1 MPIGQPKN
9 RLYGFALPLV
19 GKRCAWKN
27 ARRVEAG
34 TPDLTH
40 DITRLLRKN
49 HVVGGCVQ
57 LIRKGQ
63 LAELYIA
70 GNASLNPAAAVRAD
84 TYFRT
89 ASIAKF
95 ACAMLV
101 MRLQTRGLL
110 HVEEDISSFWGSP
123 IRNPN
128 HPETSIPLASLLS
141 HTSGIMDSP
150 LYYRSFDQPV
160 TVSEILADG
169 GCFTS
174 RQPLEQFQYSNFAA
188 GLIGSLL
195 EKRFGESLE
204 TLIQREV
211 FVPLGMRATFDLA
224 SLGGASVA
232 DSYRVLPASKTPA
245 FSVSERFRGASPMD
259 TADAER
265 HYQLGSGSLFV
276 TGDALARLCLPLFPS
291 AQAQAEPFLNAS
303 SVQQMLTP
311 LTAWPEPEVN
321 MRHGM
326 GLLTVED
333 AAISPLVLHG
343 HQGFAYGAVNGVF
356 FRDDGLGFVS
366 LNSGASEK
374 RTGHLSCLNRD
385 LIRLCLNRENVNDQD

>member
-9 RLYGFALPLV
+9 RLYGLALPLV
-19 GKRCAWKN
+19 GKRCAWKS

-34 TPDLTH
+34 APDLTH

-57 LIRKGQ
+57 LIRNGK
-63 LAELYIA
+63 LAEMYIA
-70 GNASLNPAAAVRAD
+70 GNASLSPVSAVRAD

-101 MRLQTRGLL
+101 MRLQTKGLL
-110 HVEEDISSFWGSP
+110 RVEEDISAFWGSP
-123 IRNPN
+123 IYNFR
-128 HPETSIPLASLLS
+128 HPEFPISLASLLS

-150 LYYRSFDQPV
+150 LYYRSYTQPV
-160 TVSEILADG
+160 TVSEIVEDG
-169 GCFTS
+169 SCFTS
-174 RQPLEQFQYSNFAA
+174 RRTSEQFQYSNFAA

-204 TLIQREV
+204 ALIQREV

-245 FSVSERFRGASPMD
+245 FSVSERFRSASPID
-259 TADAER
+259 AADAER
-265 HYQLGSGSLFV
+265 HFLLGSGSLFV

-291 AQAQAEPFLNAS
+291 AQTQTDPFLSAE
-303 SVQQMLTP
+303 SVRQMLTP
-311 LTAWPEPEVN
+311 VTTWPEPEVK

-326 GLLTVED
+326 GLLTVE
-333 AAISPLVLHG
+333 AKAVSPHVLHG

-356 FRDDGLGFVS
+356 FRDDGTGFVS

-385 LIRLCLNRENVNDQD
+385 LIRLCLNGENVNE